1 MEYLKKQIEVGIEE
15 DRNRLKEIVTEII
28 QNVREKGDRALVDY
42 NTKFD
47 GNARKDLLVTR
58 EEIDAAYQEVDSG
71 LINDMKIAARNI
83 EEFAKKQKSTISDLE
98 ETEITPGVFLSHRV
112 IPIESCC
119 CYVPGGLHPLF
130 SSALMLAIPA
140 KVAGVK
146 RIAACTPAMRGTE
159 KVHPATLVALDI
171 AGVNEIYVVGGAHA
185 IAAFAYGTQQIN
197 PVDIIVGPGN
207 QYVTEAKRQCYG
219 QVGIDF
225 LAGPSEVLVIADE
238 SADAEV
244 IASDLLAQSEHDLK
258 AAAILVTTSKKL
270 AEKVIETVEKQLE
283 TLETADVARQSW
295 EKYGIVAVVDSLEE
309 ACAFSNQYAPEHLEI
324 QTRENKR
331 IIPLLTNYGSMFE
344 GELAAEVFGDYVAG
358 TNHTLPTLRVA
369 RYSGGLFVGTFLKIC
384 TSQRLTPKGLASI
397 ANVAERMARAEGLH
411 AHGNAAAIRWKLLK

>member
-1 MEYLKKQIEVGIEE
+1 
-15 DRNRLKEIVTEII
+15 
-28 QNVREKGDRALVDY
+28 
-42 NTKFD
+42 
-47 GNARKDLLVTR
+47 
-58 EEIDAAYQEVDSG
+58 
-71 LINDMKIAARNI
+71 
-83 EEFAKKQKSTISDLE
+83 
-98 ETEITPGVFLSHRV
+98 
-112 IPIESCC
+112 
-119 CYVPGGLHPLF
+119 
-130 SSALMLAIPA
+130 
-140 KVAGVK
+140 
-146 RIAACTPAMRGTE
+146 MRGTE

-397 ANVAERMARAEGLH
+397 ANVAERMARAEGLRPRKCRRDSLE
-411 AHGNAAAIRWKLLK
+411 AFKIGSA